1 MSSGRCGW
9 LPPGLHQKRQNEKPA
24 PIAAIDT
31 PSPVGKPKLA
41 GVDTDVRRPKAE
53 TLVRRQ
59 GTASTPIELSRSKAR
74 IQKADVLV
82 APPTSDRPERAPAQT
97 SDASRELAGARMT
110 GPVADRPIVS
120 YTSPDYPEWAKTEGV
135 EGSVM
140 IYFVVLPDGKV
151 KENVMVQRTSGFA
164 DFDQNA
170 VDAILAWRFE
180 ALGGGKTGE
189 QWGTI
194 LFHYRLRSVN

>member
-1 MSSGRCGW
+1 
-9 LPPGLHQKRQNEKPA
+9 
-24 PIAAIDT
+24 
-31 PSPVGKPKLA
+31 
-41 GVDTDVRRPKAE
+41 VDTDARRPKPE
-53 TLVRRQ
+53 TLVRRE
-59 GTASTPIELSRSKAR
+59 GTTSAPIQLSRSKPR
-74 IQKADVLV
+74 VQKADVLV
-82 APPTSDRPERAPAQT
+82 APPVTDTRPTRAPAQT
-97 SDASRELAGARMT
+97 SDASRQLAGARMT

-120 YTSPDYPEWAKTEGV
+120 YTSPSYPEWAKSEGV

-140 IYFVVLPDGKV
+140 IYFVVLPDGSV

-170 VDAILAWRFE
+170 VDAILSWRFE
-180 ALGGGKTGE
+180 ALGAGKTGE